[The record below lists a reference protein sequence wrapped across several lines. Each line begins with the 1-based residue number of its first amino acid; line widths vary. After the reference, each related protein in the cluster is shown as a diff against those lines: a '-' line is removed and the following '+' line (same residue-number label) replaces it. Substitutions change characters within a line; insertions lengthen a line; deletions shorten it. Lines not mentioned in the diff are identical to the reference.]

1 MVFDK
6 ILSTNS
12 IVELH
17 FTETVRKMAFGIN
30 CNPPFPAAVLS
41 DAHACGW
48 QYIYAAVQPSPL
60 PQSVLAPMA
69 PCGQPNASIH
79 MPWHTM
85 AHHGRPR
92 HNTAHHGTPHTS
104 HSIIYKCC
112 TTKHTTRPLRGL
124 PMANPPPGLSVCAN
138 CAPNVESWAEING
151 LGCNVALASL
161 SVSRVLSIS
170 TTDRILR
177 LPIQPHIRNRGICQ
191 KATRAEHTHCHNS
204 QLYAI

>member
-85 AHHGRPR
+85 AHHGTPR
-92 HNTAHHGTPHTS
+92 HTTHITQYYIQMLHNKTHDQTASRATNGQ
-104 HSIIYKCC
+104 
-112 TTKHTTRPLRGL
+112 
-124 PMANPPPGLSVCAN
+124 PPARSVCV
-138 CAPNVESWAEING
+138 CK
-151 LGCNVALASL
+151 LCNVHRTL
-161 SVSRVLSIS
+161 RVE
-170 TTDRILR
+170 LR
-177 LPIQPHIRNRGICQ
+177 
-191 KATRAEHTHCHNS
+191 
-204 QLYAI
+204 